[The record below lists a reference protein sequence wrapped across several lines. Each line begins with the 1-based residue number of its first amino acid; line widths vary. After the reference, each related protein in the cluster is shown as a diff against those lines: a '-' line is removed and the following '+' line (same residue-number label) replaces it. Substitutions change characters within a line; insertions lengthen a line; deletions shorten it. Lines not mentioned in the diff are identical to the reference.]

1 MRATRRRLIL
11 SLCCALPA
19 ATFAATAQAQ
29 GTAVGYPSRPIR
41 IISPYTTGGLSDQVV
56 RPMAQYL
63 AERLGQA
70 AFIENRPGAS
80 QQIALEAAARSAPDG
95 HTLVLG
101 TQSGLVLLTAARK
114 TLPYDPVRDFA
125 SITLL
130 YETPLYL
137 VVHPSVPVRSVQ
149 ELIALAKSQPGKLN
163 YASVGRGSAHH
174 LVMEMFKTRTNV
186 DMVHV
191 PYKGNAPAVT
201 GIVAGEVQVMFEG
214 ATVLPHV
221 RSGKLR
227 ALASSGRDR
236 TQTMPELLTVSEAGV
251 PGFEM
256 ATWFGLAAPA
266 GVPRPIIDRL
276 NREVGDMLR
285 SPATREKYAS
295 INVDLKP
302 STPEEMSE
310 RIRSEIPIWSKVMRS
325 AGIEPE

>member
-1 MRATRRRLIL
+1 MRAARRIVIF
-11 SLCCALPA
+11 SLCCGLPW
-19 ATFAATAQAQ
+19 FAAAAQAQ
-29 GTAVGYPSRPIR
+29 GTAASYPSRPIR
-41 IISPYTTGGLSDQVV
+41 IISPYTTGGLSDQLL

-63 AERLGQA
+63 SERLRQPV
-70 AFIENRPGAS
+70 FIENRPGAS

-114 TLPYDPVRDFA
+114 TLPYDPLRDFA

-130 YETPLYL
+130 YEPPLYL
-137 VVHPSVPVRSVQ
+137 VVPPSVPARSVQ

-191 PYKGNAPAVT
+191 PFKGNAPAVQ
-201 GIVAGEVQVMFEG
+201 GVLAGQVQVMFEG

-236 TQTMPELLTVSEAGV
+236 SQAMPDLPTVSEAGV
-251 PGFEM
+251 PGFQM
-256 ATWFGLAAPA
+256 ATWFGLSAPA
-266 GVPRPIIDRL
+266 RVPQPIIDRL
-276 NREVGDMLR
+276 NREVGEMLR
-285 SPATREKYAS
+285 MPATREKYAS

-302 STPEEMSE
+302 STPEEMTE
-310 RIRSEIPIWSKVMRS
+310 RIRTEIPLWSKLMRA
-325 AGIEPE
+325 AGIEQE